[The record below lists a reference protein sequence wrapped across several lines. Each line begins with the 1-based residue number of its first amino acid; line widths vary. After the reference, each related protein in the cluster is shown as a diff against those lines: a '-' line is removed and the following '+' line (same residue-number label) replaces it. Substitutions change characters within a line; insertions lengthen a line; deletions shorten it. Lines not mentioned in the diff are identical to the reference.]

1 MFISLKRVFKFAWQ
15 GFLRNRVLGLEVMFI
30 MAIAVFLITSLF
42 LFQGISDFLIKEVQN
57 KVDVSVYFKE
67 TVLEDDILSVER
79 DLYKFSNEIE
89 SVEYVSREK
98 ALENFIEKH
107 KDEPIYLEAL
117 QEIGYNPFLP
127 SLNIKARDPSYY
139 APISNYLN
147 QDSLQ
152 GIIERVSFFQNKKVI
167 DKLSSITANVKTVF
181 ISLSLILGLLAVLI
195 TFNTIKLTIFT
206 SKEEISTMQL
216 VGASNWFIR
225 GPFVIQGIFYGIVS
239 VLAVNLLFLI
249 TFAFFSYRLETFF
262 LGFNLLN
269 YFQMNFLP
277 LLLIQIAF
285 AGILAIFSTLLA
297 LHKYLKV

>member
-42 LFQGISDFLIKEVQN
+42 LFQGISDFLIKEVQE

-67 TVLEDDILSVER
+67 TVREEEILSVER
-79 DLYKFSNEIE
+79 NLYKFSNEIE
-89 SVEYVSREK
+89 SVEYISREK

-167 DKLSSITANVKTVF
+167 DKLSSITANVKTVV

-225 GPFVIQGIFYGIVS
+225 GPFVIQGIFYGIIS

-249 TFAFFSYRLETFF
+249 AFAFFSYRLETFF

-269 YFQMNFLP
+269 YFQMNFLS
-277 LLLIQIAF
+277 LLWIQIAF

>member
-1 MFISLKRVFKFAWQ
+1 MFISLKRILKFAWQ
-15 GFLRNRVLGLEVMFI
+15 GFSRNKVLGFEVMFI

-42 LFQGISDFLIKEVQN
+42 LFQGISNFLIKEVQS

-67 TVLEDDILSVER
+67 NVLEEEILNVER

-89 SVEYVSREK
+89 SVKYISREK
-98 ALENFIEKH
+98 ALQNFIEKH
-107 KDEPIYLEAL
+107 KQEPIYLEAL
-117 QEIGYNPFLP
+117 EQIGYNPFLP

-139 APISNYLN
+139 APISNYLS

-152 GIIERVSFFQNKKVI
+152 GVIERVSYFQNKKVI
-167 DKLSSITANVKTVF
+167 DKLSSITANVKTVV

-216 VGASNWFIR
+216 VGASNWFIK
-225 GPFVIQGIFYGIVS
+225 GPFVIQGIFYGIAS
-239 VLAVNLLFLI
+239 ILAVNLLFLI

-269 YFQMNFLP
+269 YFQTNFLS
-277 LLLIQIAF
+277 LFLIQIAF

-297 LHKYLKV
+297 LHKYLKA

>member
-1 MFISLKRVFKFAWQ
+1 MFISLKRVLKFAWQ
-15 GFLRNRVLGLEVMFI
+15 GFLRNRILGFEVMFI

-42 LFQGISDFLIKEVQN
+42 LFQGLSNFLIKEVEG

-67 TVLEDDILSVER
+67 NVLEEEILNVER

-107 KDEPIYLEAL
+107 KHEPIYLEAL
-117 QEIGYNPFLP
+117 EEIGYNPFLP

-139 APISNYLN
+139 GPISNYLS

-152 GIIERVSFFQNKKVI
+152 SVIERVSFFQNKKVI
-167 DKLSSITANVKTVF
+167 DKLSSVTNNVRIVV

-225 GPFVIQGIFYGIVS
+225 GPFVIQAIFYGIAS
-239 VLAVNLLFLI
+239 ILAVNLLFLI
-249 TFAFFSYRLETFF
+249 VFAFFGHRLETFF

-269 YFQMNFLP
+269 YFQINFLS

>member
-67 TVLEDDILSVER
+67 TVREEEILSVER

-89 SVEYVSREK
+89 SVEYISREK

-107 KDEPIYLEAL
+107 EYEPIYLEAL

-139 APISNYLN
+139 APISNYLD
-147 QDSLQ
+147 QESLQ

-167 DKLSSITANVKTVF
+167 DKLFSITANVRIVV
-181 ISLSLILGLLAVLI
+181 ISLSLLLGLLAVLI

-216 VGASNWFIR
+216 VGASSWFIR
-225 GPFVIQGIFYGIVS
+225 GPFVIQGIFYGIIS

-249 TFAFFSYRLETFF
+249 TFAFFSYRLEAFF

-269 YFQMNFLP
+269 YFQMNFLS

>member
-1 MFISLKRVFKFAWQ
+1 MFISLKRVSKFAWQ
-15 GFLRNRVLGLEVMFI
+15 GFSRNKVLGFEVMFI

-42 LFQGISDFLIKEVQN
+42 LFQGLSNFLIKEIQS

-67 TVLEDDILSVER
+67 NVLEEKILNVER

-89 SVEYVSREK
+89 SVEYISKEK
-98 ALENFIEKH
+98 ALQNFIEKH

-117 QEIGYNPFLP
+117 EEIGYNPFLP

-139 APISNYLN
+139 GPISNYLN

-152 GIIERVSFFQNKKVI
+152 GVIERVSFFQNKKVI
-167 DKLSSITANVKTVF
+167 DKLSSVTNNVRIVV

-206 SKEEISTMQL
+206 SQEEISTMQL
-216 VGASNWFIR
+216 VGASNWFIKS
-225 GPFVIQGIFYGIVS
+225 PFVIQGIFYGIVS

-249 TFAFFSYRLETFF
+249 IFAFFSYRLETFF

-269 YFQMNFLP
+269 YFQINFLS
-277 LLLIQIAF
+277 LFLIQIVF
-285 AGILAIFSTLLA
+285 AGVLAIFSTLLA
-297 LHKYLKV
+297 LHKYLKA

>member
-1 MFISLKRVFKFAWQ
+1 
-15 GFLRNRVLGLEVMFI
+15 

-67 TVLEDDILSVER
+67 TVREEEILSVER

-89 SVEYVSREK
+89 SVEYISRDK

-107 KDEPIYLEAL
+107 KEEPIYLEAL
-117 QEIGYNPFLP
+117 EEIGYNPFLP
-127 SLNIKARDPSYY
+127 SLNIKARDPNYY

-152 GIIERVSFFQNKKVI
+152 GVIERVSFFQNKKII
-167 DKLSSITANVKTVF
+167 DKLSSITANVKTVV

-249 TFAFFSYRLETFF
+249 IFAFFSYKLETFF

-297 LHKYLKV
+297 LW

>member
-15 GFLRNRVLGLEVMFI
+15 GFLRNRILGFEVMFI

-42 LFQGISDFLIKEVQN
+42 LFQGLSNFLIREVEG

-67 TVLEDDILSVER
+67 NVLEEEILAVEK

-107 KDEPIYLEAL
+107 KHEPIYLEAL
-117 QEIGYNPFLP
+117 EEIGYNPFLP

-152 GIIERVSFFQNKKVI
+152 GVIERVSFFQNKKVI
-167 DKLSSITANVKTVF
+167 DKLSSITANVRIVV

-216 VGASNWFIR
+216 VGASNWFIK

-239 VLAVNLLFLI
+239 ILAVNLLFLI
-249 TFAFFSYRLETFF
+249 IFAFFSYKLETFF

-269 YFQMNFLP
+269 YFQINFLS
-277 LLLIQIAF
+277 LLLIQIVF
-285 AGILAIFSTLLA
+285 AGILATFSTLLA

>member
-1 MFISLKRVFKFAWQ
+1 M
-15 GFLRNRVLGLEVMFI
+15 RNRVLGLEVMFI

-67 TVLEDDILSVER
+67 TVQEEDILSVER

-89 SVEYVSREK
+89 SVEYISREK

-167 DKLSSITANVKTVF
+167 DKLSSITVNVKTVV
-181 ISLSLILGLLAVLI
+181 ISLSLILGLLAILI

-216 VGASNWFIR
+216 VGASSWFIR

-249 TFAFFSYRLETFF
+249 IFAFFSYRLETFF

>member
-67 TVLEDDILSVER
+67 TVREEEILSVER

-89 SVEYVSREK
+89 SVEYISRDK

-107 KDEPIYLEAL
+107 KEEPIYLEAL
-117 QEIGYNPFLP
+117 EEIGYNPFLP
-127 SLNIKARDPSYY
+127 SLNIKARDPNYY

-152 GIIERVSFFQNKKVI
+152 GVIERVSFFQNKKII
-167 DKLSSITANVKTVF
+167 DKLSSITANVKTVV

-249 TFAFFSYRLETFF
+249 IFAFFSYKLETFF

>member
-1 MFISLKRVFKFAWQ
+1 MFISLKRVLKFAWQ

-42 LFQGISDFLIKEVQN
+42 LFQGISDFLIKEIQN

-67 TVLEDDILSVER
+67 TVLEEEILSVER

-89 SVEYVSREK
+89 SVEYISREK

-107 KDEPIYLEAL
+107 KQEPIYLEAL
-117 QEIGYNPFLP
+117 EEIGYNPFLP

-147 QDSLQ
+147 QESLQ
-152 GIIERVSFFQNKKVI
+152 GVIERVSFFQNKKVI
-167 DKLSSITANVKTVF
+167 DKLSSITANVKTVV

-216 VGASNWFIR
+216 VGASSWFIR
-225 GPFVIQGIFYGIVS
+225 GPFVIQGIFYGIIS
-239 VLAVNLLFLI
+239 VLTVNLLFLI

>member
-42 LFQGISDFLIKEVQN
+42 LFQGISDFLIKEVQE

-67 TVLEDDILSVER
+67 AVLEEEILSVER

-89 SVEYVSREK
+89 SVEYISREK
-98 ALENFIEKH
+98 AMENFIEKH
-107 KDEPIYLEAL
+107 KEEPIYLEAL

-167 DKLSSITANVKTVF
+167 DKLSSITANVKTVV

-216 VGASNWFIR
+216 VGASSWFIR

-269 YFQMNFLP
+269 YFQMNFL
-277 LLLIQIAF
+277 
-285 AGILAIFSTLLA
+285 
-297 LHKYLKV
+297 HKYLKV

>member
-42 LFQGISDFLIKEVQN
+42 LFQGISDFLIKEVQE

-67 TVLEDDILSVER
+67 AVLEEDILSVER

-89 SVEYVSREK
+89 SVEYISREK

-107 KDEPIYLEAL
+107 KEEPIYLEAL

-167 DKLSSITANVKTVF
+167 DKLSSITVNVKTVV
-181 ISLSLILGLLAVLI
+181 ISLSLILGLLAILI

-216 VGASNWFIR
+216 VGASSWFIR
-225 GPFVIQGIFYGIVS
+225 GPFVIQGIFYGIIS

-249 TFAFFSYRLETFF
+249 IFAFFSYRLETFF

>member
-1 MFISLKRVFKFAWQ
+1 
-15 GFLRNRVLGLEVMFI
+15 

-42 LFQGISDFLIKEVQN
+42 LFQGLSNFLIKEIQS

-67 TVLEDDILSVER
+67 NVLEEKILNVER

-89 SVEYVSREK
+89 SVEYISKEK
-98 ALENFIEKH
+98 ALQNFIEKH

-117 QEIGYNPFLP
+117 EEIGYNPFLP
-127 SLNIKARDPSYY
+127 SLNIKASDPSYY
-139 APISNYLN
+139 GPISNYLN

-152 GIIERVSFFQNKKVI
+152 GVIERVSFFQNKKVI
-167 DKLSSITANVKTVF
+167 DKLSSVTNNVRIVV

-216 VGASNWFIR
+216 VGASNWFIKS
-225 GPFVIQGIFYGIVS
+225 PFVIQGIFYGIVS

-249 TFAFFSYRLETFF
+249 IFAFFSYRLEIFF

-269 YFQMNFLP
+269 YFQINFLS
-277 LLLIQIAF
+277 LFLIQIVF
-285 AGILAIFSTLLA
+285 AGVLAIFSTLLA
-297 LHKYLKV
+297 LHKYLKA

>member
-42 LFQGISDFLIKEVQN
+42 LFQGISDFLIKEVQE

-67 TVLEDDILSVER
+67 TVLEEEILGVER

-89 SVEYVSREK
+89 SVEYISREK

-147 QDSLQ
+147 QDYLQ
-152 GIIERVSFFQNKKVI
+152 GIIERVSFFENKKVI
-167 DKLSSITANVKTVF
+167 DKLSSITDNVRTVV

-216 VGASNWFIR
+216 VGASTWFIR

-269 YFQMNFLP
+269 YFQMNFLS